1 MGNKKYDWTENK
13 FSNVMSTIGL
23 IIFVSGLLITLIL
36 LCFNILGDTTM
47 ITFLC
52 FMLSSGIC
60 LLMVK
65 GSSTKDEYSNLFISS
80 VERRLSEVK
89 SKEDLIDLYDF
100 MASQAFDDDG
110 YRLSYP
116 IEFGKLFNKVNA
128 QIEILDKLE
137 VK

>member
-1 MGNKKYDWTENK
+1 MENKKYDWTENK

-36 LCFNILGDTTM
+36 LFFNILGDTTM
-47 ITFLC
+47 ITFLS
-52 FMLSSGIC
+52 FMFSSGIW
-60 LLMVK
+60 LLMAK